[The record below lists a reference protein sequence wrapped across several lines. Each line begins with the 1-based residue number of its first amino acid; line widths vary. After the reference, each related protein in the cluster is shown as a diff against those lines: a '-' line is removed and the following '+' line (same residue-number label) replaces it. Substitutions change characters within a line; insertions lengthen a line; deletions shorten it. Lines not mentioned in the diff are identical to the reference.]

1 MQRIEVITSLLLV
14 LMGTIDCVTT
24 VIGVM
29 FSGASE
35 VNPVMAG
42 VISTNI
48 DAFMVIKIAATAL
61 IAFIYLYANKLLM
74 KSSDKAAKS
83 FKISR
88 NLLNISYIGIIG
100 FLFAVVTNNL
110 MVLLA

>member
-1 MQRIEVITSLLLV
+1 MKRIEVILSVVLV

-35 VNPVMAG
+35 ANPIMAG
-42 VISTNI
+42 IVSSNI
-48 DAFMVIKIAATAL
+48 DAFMVIKIVATAL
-61 IAFIYLYANKLLM
+61 IAFTYLYASKLLM
-74 KSSDKAAKS
+74 KSANKAAAS
-83 FKISR
+83 FKVSR
-88 NLLNISYIGIIG
+88 NLLNIGYIGIIG
-100 FLFAVVTNNL
+100 FLFVVVANNL

>member
-14 LMGTIDCVTT
+14 IMGTIDCVTT

-42 VISTNI
+42 VVSTNI
-48 DAFMVIKIAATAL
+48 DAFMVIKITATAL

-74 KSSDKAAKS
+74 KSSDKATKS

-88 NLLNISYIGIIG
+88 NMLNISYIGIIG
-100 FLFAVVTNNL
+100 FLFAVVTNNF